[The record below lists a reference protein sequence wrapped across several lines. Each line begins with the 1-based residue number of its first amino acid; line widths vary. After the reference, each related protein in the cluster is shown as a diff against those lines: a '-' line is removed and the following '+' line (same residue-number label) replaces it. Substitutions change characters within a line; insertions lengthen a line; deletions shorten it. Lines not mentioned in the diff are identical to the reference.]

1 MHNNGFTKVPNA
13 IIRSSVLSIAEKAV
27 WCYIASMPDGYRY
40 SVRSACMVLHIGDKK
55 WRRAIIE
62 LEKLNADAGSFGLR
76 TEREPHGFSVVF
88 SAVRTRSVP
97 AMRKERHLPLGGAS
111 RNGVE
116 SCAMARGQHFQDLC
130 KRWPQRECRH
140 VPDAC
145 GSAVASISS
154 LRQPLAQSALPPP
167 CRRPNGSSCTDCR
180 RHRRMCS
187 LFSAVQGA
195 K

>member
-1 MHNNGFTKVPNA
+1 
-13 IIRSSVLSIAEKAV
+13 
-27 WCYIASMPDGYRY
+27 
-40 SVRSACMVLHIGDKK
+40 
-55 WRRAIIE
+55 
-62 LEKLNADAGSFGLR
+62 
-76 TEREPHGFSVVF
+76 
-88 SAVRTRSVP
+88 
-97 AMRKERHLPLGGAS
+97 MRKERHVPLGGAS

-154 LRQPLAQSALPPP
+154 LRQPLAHPALPPP
-167 CRRPNGSSCTDCR
+167 CRRLNRASCTVR
-180 RHRRMCS
+180 RQALQIRERSEH
-187 LFSAVQGA
+187 FSAVQGA

>member
-1 MHNNGFTKVPNA
+1 MKRPGARP
-13 IIRSSVLSIAEKAV
+13 
-27 WCYIASMPDGYRY
+27 
-40 SVRSACMVLHIGDKK
+40 
-55 WRRAIIE
+55 
-62 LEKLNADAGSFGLR
+62 NADAGSFGLR

-97 AMRKERHLPLGGAS
+97 AMRKERHVPLGGAS
-111 RNGVE
+111 RNVVE

-167 CRRPNGSSCTDCR
+167 CRRPNRPSCTDCR
-180 RHRRMCS
+180 QALPNRERS
-187 LFSAVQGA
+187 ELLSAVQGQSSGCLRVMA
-195 K
+195 TAVL